1 MPGVVAWGAERQPPL
16 QLQDG
21 DRVAFVGSALLERE
35 QVGGYIE
42 TMLITAFPDKNVTF
56 RNLAYSGD
64 TVAGDAR
71 GLCTGWSTFESADQG
86 FNRLRKITAEVQPTV
101 LIVNYGMNES
111 FAGPAGVEGFIAG
124 YNRMI
129 DMLTS
134 AARGKDGK
142 GAAPRQVVL
151 LSPNY
156 HEDLGRPLPD
166 PTDHNRNLELYSKA
180 IADLAAKRGYMFV
193 DLYTITRDA
202 GRATP
207 LTSNGIHLTPFGYW
221 RTAISLE
228 EAMGLPMHRW
238 SVSIDARSG
247 QSQADGTSVSDVKAH
262 TSGLE
267 MECADELLPIPS
279 APENSPSAAIPEAQR
294 VLKVTGLAPGNYELK
309 AGDQVMAH
317 GTADQWV
324 AGVHIS
330 GGPMEK
336 QVEQLRSLVIQ
347 KNFDFFNYWRPEND
361 SYILSFRKHEQG
373 KLAVELPEFKPV
385 AKAKEDE
392 IARLRKPVP
401 VKYVLRQVAESH

>member
-1 MPGVVAWGAERQPPL
+1 MPGLVAWGAEQQTPL

-35 QVGGYIE
+35 QVGGYLE
-42 TMLITAFPDKNVTF
+42 TMLTTAFPDKNVTF

-86 FNRLRKITAEVQPTV
+86 FNRLRKITAEVRPTV

-111 FAGPAGVEGFIAG
+111 FAGPAGVEGFVAG
-124 YNRMI
+124 YNRML

-134 AARGKDGK
+134 AARGADGK
-142 GAAPRQVVL
+142 GPTPRQVVL
-151 LSPNY
+151 LSPNH

-166 PTDHNRNLELYSKA
+166 PADHNRNLELYSKA
-180 IADLAAKRGYMFV
+180 ISDLAAKRGYTFV

-202 GRATP
+202 GRAAP

-221 RTAISLE
+221 RTAIALE
-228 EAMGLPMHRW
+228 EGLGLPNHRW
-238 SVSIDARSG
+238 NVSIDARSG
-247 QSQADGTSVSDVKAH
+247 KSEADGTALSNVKANA
-262 TSGLE
+262 SGLE
-267 MECADELLPIPS
+267 MECADQLLPIPP
-279 APENSPSAAIPEAQR
+279 APENGPEAAIPEARR
-294 VLKVTGLAPGNYELK
+294 VLKVSGLAAGNYELK
-309 AGDQVMAH
+309 AGDEVVGH
-317 GTADQWV
+317 GSADQWA
-324 AGVHIS
+324 AGVNIS
-330 GGPMEK
+330 AGPLEK

-385 AKAKEDE
+385 AQAKEAE
-392 IARLRKPVP
+392 IARLRKPLP
-401 VKYVLRQVAESH
+401 VKYVLQRAG